1 MKKFIKYYKPHWK
14 LFVIDMI
21 CSFLISL
28 CTFAYP
34 FVTELIMKEADIEK
48 VDTINFNVIF
58 MLGGVLILIYVIKAI
73 LNYVVQYWGHILGVR
88 IQADMR
94 KELFAHLQSLP
105 FSYFDENK
113 TGTIMS
119 RIINDLMDI
128 AELAH
133 HGPEGIFLS
142 IFSII
147 AATIY
152 LSIRVNPILAIL
164 LCSIIPLVVVFAVLR
179 RKKMKAAFKK
189 MREETGEINA
199 RVESSVAGIR
209 VTKAYT
215 ASNDEIRKFNE
226 SNKAFQKARAHAY
239 HEMGVF
245 NSGMGLF
252 TDVFNAIALIGGA
265 LLLFVG
271 AKNIDLG
278 FTLPFGIKLGIDDAQ
293 LTAYLLSASMIIN
306 PIRTLISIFEQIQNG
321 MTGFAR
327 FTEIINMKPEK
338 EIENPVHIDGFKESI
353 KFEKVY
359 FKYSEEENNRWIL
372 DGLDLTINK
381 GKTVALVGPSGGGKT
396 TICHL
401 IPRFYEVT
409 DGAIYLDGTD
419 IRDISFKS
427 LRKTIGIVAQ
437 DVFLFT
443 GTIKENIAYGRLDA
457 TDEEIIDAAIKANI
471 HEFICELPDGYN
483 TYVGERGVKLSG
495 GQKQRISIARAF
507 LKNPEILI
515 LDEATSALD
524 NVTEMQIQQA
534 LEALSQGRTTIVVA
548 HRLST
553 VKNADEIIVIDKI
566 GIVERGNHSELI
578 AHNGIYANLY
588 QYQFKE

>member
-1 MKKFIKYYKPHWK
+1 MKRFIKYYKPHWK
-14 LFVIDMI
+14 LFTIDMI
-21 CSFLISL
+21 CSFLIST

-34 FVTELIMKEADIEK
+34 FVTELIMNEERILAGK
-48 VDTINFNVIF
+48 FNE
-58 MLGGVLILIYVIKAI
+58 ILIFVSILIAIYIIKSI
-73 LNYVVQYWGHILGVR
+73 LNYIVQYWGHILGVR
-88 IQADMR
+88 MQADMR
-94 KELFAHLQSLP
+94 KELFEHLQSLP

-152 LSIRVNPILAIL
+152 LSIRVNPWLALIL
-164 LCSIIPLVVVFAVLR
+164 CCGIPFIVVFAVLR
-179 RKKMKAAFKK
+179 RKKMQRAFKK

-215 ASNDEIRKFNE
+215 AADDEIKKFNKT
-226 SNKAFQKARAHAY
+226 NKDFQKARAKAY

-245 NSGMGLF
+245 NSGMGLL
-252 TDVFNAIALIGGA
+252 TDIFNAIALLGGA
-265 LLLFVG
+265 FFLY
-271 AKNIDLG
+271 AKTQWG
-278 FTLPFGIKLGIDDAQ
+278 WGIDSAQ

-327 FTEIINMKPEK
+327 FTEVMNMKPEK
-338 EIENPVHIDGFKESI
+338 EATNPVYLESFQEEI
-353 KFEKVY
+353 RFDKVY
-359 FKYSEEENNRWIL
+359 FKYSEEENKRWIL
-372 DGLDLTINK
+372 EGLDLSIKK

-409 DGAIYLDGTD
+409 DGAIYIDNHD

-457 TDEEIIDAAIKANI
+457 TDEEIVEAAIKANI
-471 HEFICELPDGYN
+471 HDFIKELPEGYE
-483 TYVGERGVKLSG
+483 TFVGERGVKLSG

-534 LEALSQGRTTIVVA
+534 LEALSHGRTTIVVA

-553 VKNADEIIVIDKI
+553 VKNADEIIVLDRT
-566 GIVERGNHSELI
+566 GIIERGNHKQLI
-578 AHNGIYANLY
+578 DFNGVYANLY

>member
-1 MKKFIKYYKPHWK
+1 MKRFIKYYKPHWK
-14 LFVIDMI
+14 LFTIDMI

-34 FVTELIMKEADIEK
+34 FVTELIMDKENIQAGKFDI
-48 VDTINFNVIF
+48 ILIWCS
-58 MLGGVLILIYVIKAI
+58 VLIGIYIAKSI
-73 LNYVVQYWGHILGVR
+73 LNYIVQYWGHILGIR
-88 IQADMR
+88 MQADMR
-94 KELFAHLQSLP
+94 KELFEHLQSLP

-152 LSIRVNPILAIL
+152 LSIRVNPWLALIL
-164 LCSIIPLVVVFAVLR
+164 CCCIPFIVVFAVLR
-179 RKKMKAAFKK
+179 RKKMQRAFKK

-215 ASNDEIRKFNE
+215 ASDDEIKKFNKT
-226 SNKAFQKARAHAY
+226 NKDFQKARANAY

-245 NSGMGLF
+245 HSGMGLL
-252 TDVFNAIALIGGA
+252 TDIFNAIALLAGA
-265 LLLFVG
+265 IFLYVG
-271 AKNIDLG
+271 SESW
-278 FTLPFGIKLGIDDAQ
+278 GIDSNQ
-293 LTAYLLSASMIIN
+293 LTAYLLAASMIIN

-327 FTEIINMKPEK
+327 FTEIMNMKPE
-338 EIENPVHIDGFKESI
+338 EEAENPVFLDSFKNEI
-353 KFEKVY
+353 KFDKVF
-359 FKYSEEENNRWIL
+359 FKYSENKRWIL
-372 DGLDLTINK
+372 NDLNLSIKK

-401 IPRFYEVT
+401 LPRFYEVT
-409 DGAIYLDGTD
+409 EGAIYIDDHD

-437 DVFLFT
+437 DVFLFA
-443 GTIKENIAYGRLDA
+443 GSIKENIAYGRLDA
-457 TDEEIIDAAIKANI
+457 TDEEIVEAAIKANI
-471 HEFICELPDGYN
+471 HDFIKELPEGYE

-534 LEALSQGRTTIVVA
+534 LEALSKGRTTIVVA

-553 VKNADEIIVIDKI
+553 VKNADEIIVIDKT
-566 GIVERGNHSELI
+566 GIIERGNHKELI
-578 AHNGIYANLY
+578 DINGVYANLY

>member
-14 LFVIDMI
+14 LFAFDMF

-28 CTFAYP
+28 CSFAYP
-34 FVTELIMKEADIEK
+34 LVTEELMNQENINAGKFDIILLWCAALI
-48 VDTINFNVIF
+48 
-58 MLGGVLILIYVIKAI
+58 GIYIIKSI
-73 LNYVVQYWGHILGVR
+73 LNYIVQYWGHILGVR

-94 KELFAHLQSLP
+94 KELFEHLQTLP

-142 IFSII
+142 IFSIC
-147 AATIY
+147 AATVY
-152 LSIRVNPILAIL
+152 LSIRISPWLALILCA
-164 LCSIIPLVVVFAVLR
+164 CIPFIVVFAVLR
-179 RKKMKAAFKK
+179 RKKMQRAFKK

-215 ASNDEIRKFNE
+215 ASDDEIKKFN
-226 SNKAFQKARAHAY
+226 STNKAFQKARAKAY

-245 NSGMGLF
+245 NSGMGLL
-252 TDVFNAIALIGGA
+252 TDIFNAIALLAGA
-265 LLLFVG
+265 FFLYNG
-271 AKNIDLG
+271 DKYW
-278 FTLPFGIKLGIDDAQ
+278 GIDSNQ
-293 LTAYLLSASMIIN
+293 LAAYLLAASMIIN

-327 FTEIINMKPEK
+327 FTEIMNMKPEK
-338 EIENPVHIDGFKESI
+338 EIENPIHLDSFKDEI

-359 FKYSEEENNRWIL
+359 FKYDTGEDAKWIL
-372 DGLDLTINK
+372 NGLDLSIKK
-381 GKTVALVGPSGGGKT
+381 GKTIALVGPSGGGKT

-401 IPRFYEVT
+401 IPRFYEIN
-409 DGAIYLDGTD
+409 DGAILIDDID

-443 GTIKENIAYGRLDA
+443 GTIKENIAYGRIDE
-457 TDEEIIDAAIKANI
+457 TDEEIIEAAIKANI
-471 HEFICELPDGYN
+471 HDFVKELPEGYD
-483 TYVGERGVKLSG
+483 TFVGERGVKLSG

-553 VKNADEIIVIDKI
+553 VKNADEIIVIDKN
-566 GIVERGNHSELI
+566 GIIERGNHEQLI
-578 AHNGIYANLY
+578 KENGVYANLY

>member
-1 MKKFIKYYKPHWK
+1 MKRFIKYYKPHWK
-14 LFVIDMI
+14 LFAIDMF
-21 CSFLISL
+21 CSFLISV

-34 FVTELIMKEADIEK
+34 FVTELIMDEDNIIAGKFD
-48 VDTINFNVIF
+48 VI
-58 MLGGVLILIYVIKAI
+58 LIWCGILVLIYIIKSF
-73 LNYVVQYWGHILGVR
+73 LNFVVQYWGHILGVKM
-88 IQADMR
+88 QADMR
-94 KELFAHLQSLP
+94 KELFEHLQTLP

-142 IFSII
+142 VFSII

-152 LSIRVNPILAIL
+152 LSIRVNVWLALILCAAIPFIVL
-164 LCSIIPLVVVFAVLR
+164 FAVLR
-179 RKKMKAAFKK
+179 RRKMKAAFKK

-199 RVESSVAGIR
+199 RVESSIAGIR

-215 ASNDEIRKFNE
+215 ATNNEIEKFNS
-226 SNKAFQKARAHAY
+226 SNKAFQKARANAY
-239 HEMGVF
+239 KEMGIF
-245 NSGMGLF
+245 NSGMGLL
-252 TDVFNAIALIGGA
+252 TDVFNALA
-265 LLLFVG
+265 LLAG
-271 AKNIDLG
+271 AIFLYANK
-278 FTLPFGIKLGIDDAQ
+278 KYSWGIDSNQ
-293 LTAYLLSASMIIN
+293 LTAYLLAASMIIN

-327 FTEIINMKPEK
+327 FTEIINMKPEH
-338 EIENPVHIDGFKESI
+338 EIENPVHIDGLHNEI
-353 KFEKVY
+353 KFDKVF
-359 FKYSEEENNRWIL
+359 FKYSEKENNDWIL
-372 DGLDLTINK
+372 NGLDLSIKK

-409 DGAIYLDGTD
+409 DGAIYIDTTD
-419 IRDISFKS
+419 IRDISFYS
-427 LRKTIGIVAQ
+427 LRKHIGMVAQ

-457 TDEEIIDAAIKANI
+457 TDEEIVEAAIKANI
-471 HEFICELPDGYN
+471 HEFICELPEGYN

-507 LKNPEILI
+507 LKNPQILI

-524 NVTEMQIQQA
+524 NVTEMQIQQS
-534 LEALSQGRTTIVVA
+534 LEALSEGRTTIVVA

-553 VKNADEIIVIDKI
+553 VKNADEIIVIDKT
-566 GIVERGNHSELI
+566 GIVERGNHEQLI
-578 AHNGIYANLY
+578 ALDGIYANLY

>member
-14 LFVIDMI
+14 LFVIDMF

-34 FVTELIMKEADIEK
+34 LVTELIMAQADAEK
-48 VDTINFNVIF
+48 VDKIDFNYIF
-58 MLGGVLILIYVIKAI
+58 LLGGLLILIYVVKAL

-142 IFSII
+142 VFSII
-147 AATIY
+147 AATVY
-152 LSIRVNPILAIL
+152 LSIRVNPLLAIL
-164 LCSIIPLVVVFAVLR
+164 LCTIIPLVVVFAVLR

-265 LLLFVG
+265 LLLYVG
-271 AKNIDLG
+271 VKNIDLG

-327 FTEIINMKPEK
+327 FTEILNMKPEH
-338 EIENPVHIDGFKESI
+338 EIENPVCIDGFKESI
-353 KFEKVY
+353 RFEKVY

-401 IPRFYEVT
+401 IPRFYEVS
-409 DGAIYLDGTD
+409 DGAIYLDNID

-457 TDEEIIDAAIKANI
+457 TDEEIIEAAIKANI

-553 VKNADEIIVIDKI
+553 VKNADEIIVIDKT

>member
-14 LFVIDMI
+14 LFAFDMF

-28 CTFAYP
+28 CSFAYP
-34 FVTELIMKEADIEK
+34 MVTEELMNKENINAGKFDMILLWCAALI
-48 VDTINFNVIF
+48 
-58 MLGGVLILIYVIKAI
+58 GIYIIKSI
-73 LNYVVQYWGHILGVR
+73 LNYIVQYWGHILGVR

-94 KELFAHLQSLP
+94 KELFEHLQTLP

-142 IFSII
+142 IFSIG
-147 AATIY
+147 AATVY
-152 LSIRVNPILAIL
+152 LSIRISPWLALILCA
-164 LCSIIPLVVVFAVLR
+164 CIPFIVVFAVLR
-179 RKKMKAAFKK
+179 RKKMQRAFKK

-215 ASNDEIRKFNE
+215 ASDDEIKKFN
-226 SNKAFQKARAHAY
+226 STNKAFQKARAKAY

-245 NSGMGLF
+245 NSGMGLL
-252 TDVFNAIALIGGA
+252 TDVFNAIALLAGA
-265 LLLFVG
+265 FFLYN
-271 AKNIDLG
+271 ANKDW
-278 FTLPFGIKLGIDDAQ
+278 GIDSNQ
-293 LTAYLLSASMIIN
+293 LAAYLLAASMIIN

-327 FTEIINMKPEK
+327 FTEIMNMKPEK
-338 EIENPVHIDGFKESI
+338 EIENPVYLDSFKNEI
-353 KFEKVY
+353 KFENVY
-359 FKYSEEENNRWIL
+359 FKYSQDEDARWIL
-372 DGLDLTINK
+372 HGLDLSIKK
-381 GKTVALVGPSGGGKT
+381 GKTIALVGPSGGGKT

-401 IPRFYEVT
+401 IPRFYEIN
-409 DGAIYLDGTD
+409 DGAIYIDDID
-419 IRDISFKS
+419 IRDLSFKS

-457 TDEEIIDAAIKANI
+457 TDEEIIEAAIKANI
-471 HEFICELPDGYN
+471 HDFVKELPEGYD
-483 TYVGERGVKLSG
+483 TFVGERGVKLSG

-534 LEALSQGRTTIVVA
+534 LEALSHGRTTIVVA

-553 VKNADEIIVIDKI
+553 VKNADEIIVIDKT
-566 GIVERGNHSELI
+566 GIIERGNHEQLI
-578 AHNGIYANLY
+578 EANGVYANLY

>member
-14 LFVIDMI
+14 LFTIDMI

-34 FVTELIMKEADIEK
+34 FVTEEIMDKSKATE
-48 VDTINFNVIF
+48 VDDFSFIF
-58 MLGGVLILIYVIKAI
+58 LWCGLLILIYIIKAL

-88 IQADMR
+88 MQADMR
-94 KELFAHLQSLP
+94 KELFEHLQSLP

-142 IFSII
+142 VFSIV

-164 LCSIIPLVVVFAVLR
+164 LCMVIPFVVIFAVLR
-179 RKKMKAAFKK
+179 RKKMKKAFQK

-215 ASNDEIRKFNE
+215 ASNDEIKKFNE

-252 TDVFNAIALIGGA
+252 TDIFNAIALLGGA
-265 LLLFVG
+265 SLLFIG
-271 AKNIDLG
+271 LNNIDLNLN
-278 FTLPFGIKLGIDDAQ
+278 LPFNIGITESD

-338 EIENPVHIDGFKESI
+338 EALNPVHIEGLNNEIRFD
-353 KFEKVY
+353 KVY
-359 FKYSEEENNRWIL
+359 FKYGTEESDRWIL
-372 DGLDLTINK
+372 EGLDLSIKK

-401 IPRFYEVT
+401 IPRFYEIN
-409 DGAIYLDGTD
+409 DGAIYIDDID
-419 IRDISFKS
+419 IRDISFQS

-443 GTIKENIAYGRLDA
+443 GSIKDNIAYGKLDA
-457 TDEEIIDAAIKANI
+457 TDEEIIEAAIKANI
-471 HEFICELPDGYN
+471 HNFICELPDGYN
-483 TYVGERGVKLSG
+483 TFVGERGVKLSG

-534 LEALSQGRTTIVVA
+534 LEALSHGRTTIVVA

-553 VKNADEIIVIDKI
+553 VKNADEIIVIDKT
-566 GIVERGNHSELI
+566 GIVERGNHEELI
-578 AHNGIYANLY
+578 KINGIYANLY

>member
-1 MKKFIKYYKPHWK
+1 MKKFIGYYKPHWK

-34 FVTELIMKEADIEK
+34 FVTEVIMNKENIKAGKFDLILLFCGLL
-48 VDTINFNVIF
+48 V
-58 MLGGVLILIYVIKAI
+58 LIYVIKAI
-73 LNYVVQYWGHILGVR
+73 LNYIVQYWGHILGVR

-94 KELFAHLQSLP
+94 KELFEHLQSLP

-142 IFSII
+142 IFSIV

-164 LCSIIPLVVVFAVLR
+164 LCMIIPFVLIFAIVR

-215 ASNDEIRKFNE
+215 ASKDEIRKFNE
-226 SNKAFQKARAHAY
+226 SNKAFQKARAKAY

-252 TDVFNAIALIGGA
+252 TDIFNAIALVGGA
-265 LLLFVG
+265 LLLYVG
-271 AKNIDLG
+271 LNEKFDLNINLG
-278 FTLPFGIKLGIDDAQ
+278 FNIGINEAQ

-338 EIENPVHIDGFKESI
+338 EAENPVHVEGLKEEI
-353 KFEKVY
+353 RFDKVY
-359 FKYSEEENNRWIL
+359 FKYSEEENPDWIL
-372 DGLDLTINK
+372 NGLDLSIKK

-401 IPRFYEVT
+401 IPRFYEVSE
-409 DGAIYLDGTD
+409 GAIYFDNVD
-419 IRDISFKS
+419 VRDISFNS

-443 GTIKENIAYGRLDA
+443 GTIKENIAYGKLDA
-457 TDEEIIDAAIKANI
+457 TDEEIIEAAIRANI
-471 HEFICELPDGYN
+471 HDFITELPEGYN
-483 TYVGERGVKLSG
+483 TFIGERGVKLSG
-495 GQKQRISIARAF
+495 GQKQRLSIARAF

-524 NVTEMQIQQA
+524 NITEMQIQQS
-534 LEALSQGRTTIVVA
+534 LESLSKGRTTIVVA

-553 VKNADEIIVIDKI
+553 VKNADEIIVIDKT
-566 GIVERGNHSELI
+566 GIVERGNHFELI
-578 AHNGIYANLY
+578 KTNGIYANLY

>member
-1 MKKFIKYYKPHWK
+1 MKKFISYYKPHWK

-34 FVTELIMKEADIEK
+34 FVTEVIMDKENIKAGKFDLILL
-48 VDTINFNVIF
+48 FCG
-58 MLGGVLILIYVIKAI
+58 LLVLIYIIKAI

-94 KELFAHLQSLP
+94 KELFEHLQSLP

-142 IFSII
+142 IFSIV

-152 LSIRVNPILAIL
+152 LSIRVNPLLAIL
-164 LCSIIPLVVVFAVLR
+164 LCMIIPFVLVFAIVR

-215 ASNDEIRKFNE
+215 ASKDEIRKFNE
-226 SNKAFQKARAHAY
+226 SNKAFQKARAKAY

-252 TDVFNAIALIGGA
+252 TDIFNAIALVGGA
-265 LLLFVG
+265 LLLYVG
-271 AKNIDLG
+271 VNKIDLDINLG
-278 FTLPFGIKLGIDDAQ
+278 FNIGINEAQ

-338 EIENPVHIDGFKESI
+338 EAVNPVHVEGLKEEI
-353 KFEKVY
+353 RFDKVY
-359 FKYSEEENNRWIL
+359 FKYSEEENPDWIL
-372 DGLDLTINK
+372 NGLDLSIKK

-401 IPRFYEVT
+401 IPRFYEVS
-409 DGAIYLDGTD
+409 DGAIYFDNVD
-419 IRDISFKS
+419 VRDISFNS

-443 GTIKENIAYGRLDA
+443 GTIKENIAYGKLDA
-457 TDEEIIDAAIKANI
+457 TDEEIIEAAIRANI
-471 HEFICELPDGYN
+471 HDFITGLPEGYN
-483 TYVGERGVKLSG
+483 TFIGERGVKLSG
-495 GQKQRISIARAF
+495 GQKQRLSIARAF

-524 NVTEMQIQQA
+524 NITEMQIQQS
-534 LEALSQGRTTIVVA
+534 LESLSKGRTTIVVA

-553 VKNADEIIVIDKI
+553 VKNADEIIVIDKT
-566 GIVERGNHSELI
+566 GIVERGNHFELI
-578 AHNGIYANLY
+578 KTNGIYANLY

>member
-1 MKKFIKYYKPHWK
+1 MKRFIKYYKPHWK
-14 LFVIDMI
+14 LFTIDMI
-21 CSFLISL
+21 CSFLIST

-34 FVTELIMKEADIEK
+34 FVTEMIMNQENIKAGKFDVILIWCS
-48 VDTINFNVIF
+48 
-58 MLGGVLILIYVIKAI
+58 VLIGIYIAKSL
-73 LNYVVQYWGHILGVR
+73 LNYIVQYWGHILGVR
-88 IQADMR
+88 MQADMR
-94 KELFAHLQSLP
+94 KELFEHLQSLP

-142 IFSII
+142 VFSII

-152 LSIRVNPILAIL
+152 LSIRVNPWLAII
-164 LCSIIPLVVVFAVLR
+164 LCCGIPFIVVFAVLR
-179 RKKMKAAFKK
+179 RKKMQRAFKK

-215 ASNDEIRKFNE
+215 AADDEIKKFNKT
-226 SNKAFQKARAHAY
+226 NKDFQKARAKAY

-245 NSGMGLF
+245 NSGMGLL
-252 TDVFNAIALIGGA
+252 TDVFNAVA
-265 LLLFVG
+265 LLAG
-271 AKNIDLG
+271 AFFLYNADKAW
-278 FTLPFGIKLGIDDAQ
+278 GIDSAQ

-327 FTEIINMKPEK
+327 FTEVMNMKPEK
-338 EIENPVHIDGFKESI
+338 ETENPVHLESFEKEI
-353 KFEKVY
+353 RFDKVY
-359 FKYSEEENNRWIL
+359 FKYSEEENKRWIL
-372 DGLDLTINK
+372 EGLDLTINK

-409 DGAIYLDGTD
+409 DGAIYIDDHD

-457 TDEEIIDAAIKANI
+457 TDEEIVQAAIEANI
-471 HEFICELPDGYN
+471 HDFIKELPEGYE
-483 TYVGERGVKLSG
+483 TFVGERGVKLSG

-507 LKNPEILI
+507 LKNPDILI

-534 LEALSQGRTTIVVA
+534 LEALSVGRTTIVVA

-553 VKNADEIIVIDKI
+553 VKNADEIIVLDKT
-566 GIVERGNHSELI
+566 GIIERGNHKELI
-578 AHNGIYANLY
+578 DLDGVYANLY

>member
-1 MKKFIKYYKPHWK
+1 MKKFISYYKPHWK

-34 FVTELIMKEADIEK
+34 FVTEVIMDKENIKAGKFDLILL
-48 VDTINFNVIF
+48 FCG
-58 MLGGVLILIYVIKAI
+58 LLVLIYIIKAI

-94 KELFAHLQSLP
+94 KELFEHLQSLP

-142 IFSII
+142 IFSIV

-152 LSIRVNPILAIL
+152 LSIRVNPLLAIL
-164 LCSIIPLVVVFAVLR
+164 LCMIIPFVLIFAIVR

-215 ASNDEIRKFNE
+215 ASKDEIRKFNE
-226 SNKAFQKARAHAY
+226 SNKAFQKARAKAY

-252 TDVFNAIALIGGA
+252 TDIFNAIALVGGA
-265 LLLFVG
+265 LLLYVG
-271 AKNIDLG
+271 VNKIDLG
-278 FTLPFGIKLGIDDAQ
+278 INLGFNIGINEAQ

-338 EIENPVHIDGFKESI
+338 EAVNPVHVEGLKEEI
-353 KFEKVY
+353 RFDKVY
-359 FKYSEEENNRWIL
+359 FKYSEEENPDWIL
-372 DGLDLTINK
+372 NGLDLSIKK

-401 IPRFYEVT
+401 IPRFYEVS
-409 DGAIYLDGTD
+409 DGAIYFDNVD
-419 IRDISFKS
+419 VRDISFNS

-443 GTIKENIAYGRLDA
+443 GTIKENIAYGKLDA
-457 TDEEIIDAAIKANI
+457 TDEEIIEAAIRANI
-471 HEFICELPDGYN
+471 HDFITELPEGYN
-483 TYVGERGVKLSG
+483 TFIGERGVKLSG
-495 GQKQRISIARAF
+495 GQKQRLSIARAF

-524 NVTEMQIQQA
+524 NITEMQIQQS
-534 LEALSQGRTTIVVA
+534 LESLSKGRTTIVVA

-553 VKNADEIIVIDKI
+553 VKNADEIIVIDKT
-566 GIVERGNHSELI
+566 GIVERGNHFELI
-578 AHNGIYANLY
+578 KTNGIYANLY